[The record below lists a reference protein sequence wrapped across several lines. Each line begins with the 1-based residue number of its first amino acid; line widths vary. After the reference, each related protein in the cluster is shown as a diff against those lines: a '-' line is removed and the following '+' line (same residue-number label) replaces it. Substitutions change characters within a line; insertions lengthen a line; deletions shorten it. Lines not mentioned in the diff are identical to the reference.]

1 MSNIYINGS
10 HVAGSKFLY
19 TTHGWTL
26 VSAVVE
32 AAAGQPFTKLVKEL
46 FNDLGLKS
54 SYLDENDPIIYNRA
68 R

>member
-1 MSNIYINGS
+1 MSPGS
-10 HVAGSKFLY
+10 EFLY

-32 AAAGQPFTKLVKEL
+32 AAAGQPFPILVKQL
-46 FNDLGLKS
+46 FQDLGMKA

-68 R
+68 RWVI